1 MRFEVENKPPVDGVT
16 ERQIR
21 GAVAKLRSYGP
32 SSFASIT
39 SHDGSFLQVGGGGI
53 TCTLERREGVTG
65 RHFRAYSLQPN
76 RIHPDGTIL
85 AFGRGQEI
93 RLMSDEW
100 LTADLVA
107 DAFCRFL
114 KHEALPGVLAWR
126 DITDLVS

>member
-1 MRFEVENKPPVDGVT
+1 MRLEVENKPAVDGAT
-16 ERQIR
+16 EKQIR
-21 GAVAKLRSYGP
+21 SAIAKLRSYGP

-39 SHDGSFLQVGGGGI
+39 SSDGDYLQVGGGGI
-53 TCTLERREGVTG
+53 TCTLERRDAATG
-65 RHFRAYSLQPN
+65 RHFRAHSLQPN

-85 AFGRGQEI
+85 AFGREQEI

-114 KHEALPGVLAWR
+114 KLEPLPEVVAWR
-126 DITDLVS
+126 EITSMVS